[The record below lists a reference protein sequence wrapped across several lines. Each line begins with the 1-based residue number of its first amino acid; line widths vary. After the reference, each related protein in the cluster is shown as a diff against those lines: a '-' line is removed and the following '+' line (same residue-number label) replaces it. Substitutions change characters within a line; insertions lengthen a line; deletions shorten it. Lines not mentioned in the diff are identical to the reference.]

1 MPILANRHREVDD
14 ESTHIKVNGTYH
26 LVNKSLFDKCKCSDE
41 LMMWVK
47 TH

>member
-1 MPILANRHREVDD
+1 MPILANHHCEVDD
-14 ESTHIKVNGTYH
+14 ESTHIGVNETYH
-26 LVNKSLFDKCKCSDE
+26 LVNKSLFDKCKCSHE